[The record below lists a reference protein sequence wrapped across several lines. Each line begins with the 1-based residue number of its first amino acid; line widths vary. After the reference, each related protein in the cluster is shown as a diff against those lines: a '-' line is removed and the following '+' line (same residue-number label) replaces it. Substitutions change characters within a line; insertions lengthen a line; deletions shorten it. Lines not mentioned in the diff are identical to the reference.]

1 MSEKLTR
8 RNFLKLTGLGIAA
21 TAVLTGCGPASRYVL
36 RRPYTDMPEYS
47 QIGKSTYYATTCREC
62 PAGCG
67 IIMRTFEGRAIKAEG
82 NPAHPVNRGK
92 LCSRGLTAVQGLY
105 NPDRYKAPLRRIK
118 RGEAATEAL
127 SWDQAI
133 EVVRSALNGNPQR
146 VAFYLGLNHDHLFD
160 FVTELTQTK
169 GMPAPVRFGALGMF
183 EARATLVEATRQVLG
198 KATFPFFDL
207 AGADLVL
214 SFGANFLE
222 TWLSPVAYSR
232 AFGDFRRRGQP
243 LKKRGYL
250 VVLEPRLSLTAGSA
264 DEWYSIVPGTEGAVA
279 MALGKLL
286 LESGALRMP
295 VAVEAGYRSVNV
307 EAVAQAAG
315 ISLEKLQHLAQLI
328 AQAERPLF
336 LLGGGALGHTYGL
349 ENALQILALNVAM
362 GRVGQPGGVFLIAGE
377 EKADSFASVQSLIQR
392 MQAGEVDTLFVH
404 GANPL
409 FELPQSLGFEQA
421 LSKVK
426 QVISFATF
434 PDETSLFADYI
445 FPDHSPL
452 EGFGYTR
459 ILTGTAQFAVSSAQ
473 PVVVPLYDTRATLDV
488 LIAASG
494 LPYTDEVDFIQRS
507 LQPVFAR
514 SGAPE
519 LATFWARF
527 LQQGGYWEETRQ
539 TSMAMD
545 ASTVPSKVLLPEAVE
560 EKTFHLMVY
569 PTQMGDGSG
578 ANRPWLQE
586 TPDPMTTVMWNTW
599 VEINPKTAEEL
610 GIHNDDIVRLVS
622 PAGQIEAV
630 AYLYPAIRPDTVAIP
645 FGQGHTALGRFAEGR
660 GVNPVVLLQTQT
672 NAAGDLAVGDTRV
685 RIEPTGKR
693 RPLARLESRSG
704 VYGEH

>member
-36 RRPYTDMPEYS
+36 RRPYTEMPEYS
-47 QIGKSTYYATTCREC
+47 QIGKSTYYATACREC

-67 IIMRTFEGRAIKAEG
+67 MIMRTFEGRAIKAEG

-105 NPDRYKAPLRRIK
+105 NPDRYKAPVRRSR
-118 RGEAATEAL
+118 RGDARTEAL
-127 SWDQAI
+127 SWDEAI
-133 EVVRSALNGNPQR
+133 EIVRSALNGDPER
-146 VAFYLGLNHDHLFD
+146 VAFYLGLNTDHVFD
-160 FVTELTQTK
+160 FVEELTRVK

-183 EARATLVEATRQVLG
+183 EARATLVEAARQVFG
-198 KATFPFFDL
+198 KATLPFFDL

-232 AFGDFRRRGQP
+232 AFGDFRRRGEP

-250 VVLEPRLSLTAGSA
+250 VALEPRLSLTAGSA
-264 DEWYSIVPGTEGAVA
+264 DEWYPLTPGTEGAVA

-286 LESGALRMP
+286 VESGAVRMP
-295 VAVEAGYRSVNV
+295 ETLENNYRGVNV

-315 ISLEKLQHLAQLI
+315 IPQEKLEHLAQLI
-328 AQAERPLF
+328 ARAERPLF
-336 LLGGGALGHTYGL
+336 LPGGGALGHASGL
-349 ENALQILALNVAM
+349 ENALQIFALNVAL

-377 EKADSFASVQSLIQR
+377 ERADSLEAVQTLIQR
-392 MQAGEVDTLFVH
+392 MQAGEVDTLFIH

-409 FELPQSLGFEQA
+409 FELPKSLGFEQA
-421 LSKVK
+421 LSKVR

-434 PDETSLFADYI
+434 PDETSLFADYV

-452 EGFGYTR
+452 EGFGYVR
-459 ILTGTAQFAVSSAQ
+459 VLAGTPRFAISAAQ
-473 PVVVPLYDTRATLDV
+473 PVVVPLYDTRATVDV

-494 LPYTDEVDFIQRS
+494 LPYTDEVDFIQQK
-507 LQPVFAR
+507 LQPVFQR

-527 LQQGGYWEETRQ
+527 LQQGGYWEDVGE
-539 TSMAMD
+539 SPVSAD
-545 ASTVPSKVLLPEAVE
+545 LSTIPAKVLLPESAG
-560 EKTFHLMVY
+560 EKTFHLVVY

-599 VEINPKTAEEL
+599 VEINPQTAEEL

-622 PAGQIEAV
+622 SAGQIEAV

-660 GVNPVVLLQTQT
+660 GVNPAEVIQSLT
-672 NAAGDLAVGDTRV
+672 NTAGDLAVSDTKV
-685 RIEPTGKR
+685 RLEPTGKR
-693 RPLARLESRSG
+693 RPLSRLESKSG